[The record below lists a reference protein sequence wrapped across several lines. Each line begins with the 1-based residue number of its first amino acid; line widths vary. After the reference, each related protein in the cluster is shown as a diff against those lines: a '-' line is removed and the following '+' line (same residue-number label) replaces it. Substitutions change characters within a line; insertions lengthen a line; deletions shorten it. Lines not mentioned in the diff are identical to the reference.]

1 MKQALKVVAEIKRLK
16 NAEEKTKSD
25 YLRKDYSKAIKRL
38 VAELKEYCG
47 YRQIDFKEL
56 MKGGD

>member
-1 MKQALKVVAEIKRLK
+1 MKQALKVVAEIERLK
-16 NAEEKTKSD
+16 IAAEKTESK

-47 YRQIDFKEL
+47 YRKLDFKEL
-56 MKGGD
+56 MKGAK